1 MTLPKDI
8 EKAMIRPNFDI
19 KPILVLF
26 KIVYI
31 EKSP

>member
-8 EKAMIRPNFDI
+8 EKAMIRPTCDI
-19 KPILVLF
+19 TPILVLF
-26 KIVYI
+26 KSVYI